1 MEIRLLLVDDEDLTR
16 EGLLHYVEWGNL
28 GITHIK
34 AASNGIQALKIAS
47 EFEPDILLTDI
58 RMPHMSGIELAHE
71 IRKRSPSCRILFISG
86 YAEKEYLKSAI
97 TLKVDAYIDKPATP
111 GNVSL
116 AVAKTAEAI
125 NREREKSRLDM
136 LRTRNLGRA
145 EDIVKDRVALILIQ
159 KQTDWIKF
167 HEDFVPSY
175 FTWPESGTCY
185 AVCLHIDFPNFPS
198 YPYADCFNIR
208 EYWKREGIFSDSEY
222 FSGVMEH
229 LCIFFLVMT
238 KSPGRIR
245 DAAQQLQQWIKQENE
260 RESTVVA
267 GPPVTS
273 FKNLAASYHSAVCE
287 MACICFYE
295 DRPRLTLLSF
305 NFVHKPAPAS
315 LFSEKQLSPE
325 RYAALLDSIASERFT
340 DINYISQKLYELYLF
355 IMQKNPGAPVYSLDD
370 FRSQSLPR
378 LRQDIDRQISE
389 SLLPS
394 GHEDYEPKIRQAI
407 NYIYQYYGDEKLS
420 IKMIAD
426 QVELSQNYFCTLF
439 KKNCGMTVND
449 FIVKVRIDK
458 ARYLLKNTNLK
469 LYEIS
474 RQIGIPDANYLNIL
488 FKKICHMTPS
498 QYRREA

>member
-34 AASNGIQALKIAS
+34 AASNGIQALKIAAD
-47 EFEPDILLTDI
+47 FDPDILLTDI

-198 YPYADCFNIR
+198 R
-208 EYWKREGIFSDSEY
+208 
-222 FSGVMEH
+222 
-229 LCIFFLVMT
+229 
-238 KSPGRIR
+238 
-245 DAAQQLQQWIKQENE
+245 
-260 RESTVVA
+260 
-267 GPPVTS
+267 
-273 FKNLAASYHSAVCE
+273 
-287 MACICFYE
+287 
-295 DRPRLTLLSF
+295 
-305 NFVHKPAPAS
+305 
-315 LFSEKQLSPE
+315 
-325 RYAALLDSIASERFT
+325 
-340 DINYISQKLYELYLF
+340 
-355 IMQKNPGAPVYSLDD
+355 
-370 FRSQSLPR
+370 
-378 LRQDIDRQISE
+378 RQ
-389 SLLPS
+389 
-394 GHEDYEPKIRQAI
+394 
-407 NYIYQYYGDEKLS
+407 
-420 IKMIAD
+420 
-426 QVELSQNYFCTLF
+426 C
-439 KKNCGMTVND
+439 
-449 FIVKVRIDK
+449 
-458 ARYLLKNTNLK
+458 
-469 LYEIS
+469 
-474 RQIGIPDANYLNIL
+474 
-488 FKKICHMTPS
+488 
-498 QYRREA
+498 